1 MAEATVNPLL
11 EESKEEAPPV
21 DAGAGFAESSA
32 AYRRF
37 VFVAALAFAGT
48 TLALGVVWPVE
59 KHDFQKLSCVPQA
72 EVSHFIASAASEAAP
87 YAWTA
92 VCQEKHADCRRV
104 RTASIAAATA
114 YCGAHNVTGCAPL
127 AEAASRG
134 LPPLDVALVEEAR
147 GDDAPREAMD
157 AALAAWCGARPT
169 DPLCA
174 AGGAFGTPTTKAA
187 AELCGG
193 SAACEAAER
202 FYDDPS
208 RYCANSSVHH
218 AQTCATAKRFAKDVA
233 ANVSAYCVKQGSV
246 ATKACKALNASL
258 HDRGHWTEY
267 CAYSLGNLPHYL
279 ECKAVKA
286 AIKVAL
292 DEKVCKKGPKYEKL
306 CDAGYAIAARW
317 GNASAPVPIYD
328 AALQVAELYCHSGD
342 CGAETDATL
351 LQRLEGGFGLEA
363 AEDAIRDVPAV
374 CGAWPATAAVCANV
388 TTALKTYCGNSSVH
402 NLECAWLQ
410 ELTAF
415 NLSRPQP
422 WNVSRGDA
430 LFVKTW
436 AAADA
441 LCAEPPT
448 TAKAFARAAF
458 APPPHEA
465 DRPKV
470 LDLALPSP
478 ADVRK
483 YACLAVASIDK
494 AADQCPD
501 MLPLVAAAEAGHA
514 A

>member
-1 MAEATVNPLL
+1 MAEAT
-11 EESKEEAPPV
+11 
-21 DAGAGFAESSA
+21 SSA

-72 EVSHFIASAASEAAP
+72 EVSHFIASAAARPP

-92 VCQEKHADCRRV
+92 VCRRSADCRRV

-114 YCGAHNVTGCAPL
+114 YCGARNVTGCAPL

-134 LPPLDVALVEEAR
+134 LPPLGVARRAR
-147 GDDAPREAMD
+147 GDDAREAVD
-157 AALAAWCGARPT
+157 AALAAWCGARQT

-187 AELCGG
+187 AELCGVRG
-193 SAACEAAER
+193 VRGRR

-246 ATKACKALNASL
+246 AAKACKALNASL

-292 DEKVCKKGPKYEKL
+292 DEKV
-306 CDAGYAIAARW
+306 
-317 GNASAPVPIYD
+317 
-328 AALQVAELYCHSGD
+328 AELYCHSGD

-363 AEDAIRDVPAV
+363 AQGAIRDVPPS
-374 CGAWPATAAVCANV
+374 GAGPATAAVCANV
-388 TTALKTYCGNSSVH
+388 TTALQAYCGNSSVH

-415 NLSRPQP
+415 NLSRR
-422 WNVSRGDA
+422 SRGAPGGD

-501 MLPLVAAAEAGHA
+501 MLPLVAAAEAGHLRLT
-514 A
+514 

>member
-72 EVSHFIASAASEAAP
+72 EVSHFIAAAAGEAAP

-92 VCQEKHADCRRV
+92 VCREKRADCRRA

-114 YCGAHNVTGCAPL
+114 YCGARNVTGCAPL

-134 LPPLDVALVEEAR
+134 LPPPTSLRRRGAAATTRAR
-147 GDDAPREAMD
+147 GRGR
-157 AALAAWCGARPT
+157 GARGLVRRAT
-169 DPLCA
+169 DGPALRGRRRLRDA
-174 AGGAFGTPTTKAA
+174 DDEGGRRA
-187 AELCGG
+187 LRG

-246 ATKACKALNASL
+246 AAKACKALNASL

-292 DEKVCKKGPKYEKL
+292 DEKVCKKGPNYQKL

-317 GNASAPVPIYD
+317 GNATAPVPIYD

-342 CGAETDATL
+342 CGAETDATP

-363 AEDAIRDVPAV
+363 AQDVIRDVPAV

-388 TTALKTYCGNSSVH
+388 TAALKTYCGNSSVH

-422 WNVSRGDA
+422 WNVSRGDD

-501 MLPLVAAAEAGHA
+501 VLPLVAAAEAGHA

>member
-1 MAEATVNPLL
+1 MAEATVNPL

-72 EVSHFIASAASEAAP
+72 E
-87 YAWTA
+87 
-92 VCQEKHADCRRV
+92 
-104 RTASIAAATA
+104 
-114 YCGAHNVTGCAPL
+114 
-127 AEAASRG
+127 
-134 LPPLDVALVEEAR
+134 
-147 GDDAPREAMD
+147 
-157 AALAAWCGARPT
+157 T

-246 ATKACKALNASL
+246 AAKACKALNASL

-292 DEKVCKKGPKYEKL
+292 DEKVCNKGPNYQKL

-317 GNASAPVPIYD
+317 GNATAPVPIYD

-363 AEDAIRDVPAV
+363 AQDVIRDVPAV

-388 TTALKTYCGNSSVH
+388 TTALQAYCGNSSVH

-422 WNVSRGDA
+422 WNASRGDD

-458 APPPHEA
+458 APPPHEP

-470 LDLALPSP
+470 STSRCRRQRTP
-478 ADVRK
+478 ARR
-483 YACLAVASIDK
+483 LAVASIDRPH
-494 AADQCPD
+494 QCRTCSPSSPRRRRGTPPNLID
-501 MLPLVAAAEAGHA
+501 LVSGVTPASRGTPGHA